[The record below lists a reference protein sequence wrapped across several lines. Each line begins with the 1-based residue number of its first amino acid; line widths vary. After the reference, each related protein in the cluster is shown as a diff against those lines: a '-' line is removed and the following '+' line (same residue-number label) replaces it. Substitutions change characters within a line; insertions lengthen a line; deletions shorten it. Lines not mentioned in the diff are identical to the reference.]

1 MHTQGFSAT
10 QRWLH
15 WIVAVMV
22 LTLLPVGFWMVDRAG
37 ANIWDDLTGTLYG
50 AHKAMGFTVLWLV
63 VWRLILRTMNKA
75 PGYPDSVS
83 EPVRR
88 LAKTS
93 QWVTYALLVS
103 IALLGWAGV
112 TAFGALNTLGGF
124 SLPAMPGI
132 SVDKELAKEIL
143 GIHGW
148 LAVALCVVLFLHIAG
163 AFKHLLV
170 DRDGVFG
177 HMSLGSSRNHK

>member
-112 TAFGALNTLGGF
+112 TAFGALNTLGGTKSWPRRF
-124 SLPAMPGI
+124 
-132 SVDKELAKEIL
+132 L
-143 GIHGW
+143 GFMAGW
-148 LAVALCVVLFLHIAG
+148 LLRYAWSCFCTSPVRSNTCSWIETGCLVTCHLAQAVITN
-163 AFKHLLV
+163 
-170 DRDGVFG
+170 RD
-177 HMSLGSSRNHK
+177 